1 MAARLFCKIGEL
13 AGTEFYIDRDATIG
27 TSSDNTIQLHPK
39 LISRRHARISFD
51 ADRGCYCLED
61 LGSRNGTQVDGMWV
75 REQEYL
81 DDLNVVT
88 FAGTFDFFF
97 QVVPDGHRPAPA
109 APPKQAQPGTV
120 VEGREAALP
129 DSLQRKP
136 AAGEPADGKTVHEQ
150 PDLPLPSFG
159 QADQSP
165 GETPAGSTDKGG
177 TEIHESFGSMPELG
191 KAPEKKPPVEPTDR
205 ERTVQEEPDAP
216 LPDLGGRKDDATV
229 SAPAPERPKRAYLLI
244 EGENR
249 MHEITE
255 STLEIGR
262 SAGCAVPINQPS
274 VSRRHSELVIRGGQV
289 VIKDVGSRN
298 GTFVN
303 DKAIDKETVLSEP
316 CELRFGDVKA
326 RLVFK

>member
-1 MAARLFCKIGEL
+1 MAARLFCKLGEL
-13 AGTEFYIDRDATIG
+13 AGTEFYIDQDATIG
-27 TSSDNTIQLHPK
+27 SSSDNTIQLHPK
-39 LISRRHARISFD
+39 LISRRHARISFV
-51 ADRGCYCLED
+51 ADRGCYVLED
-61 LGSRNGTQVDGMWV
+61 LGSRNGTQLDGMWV

-109 APPKQAQPGTV
+109 APVKQAQPGTV
-120 VEGREAALP
+120 VESGEAVLP

-136 AAGEPADGKTVHEQ
+136 AGDGQADAHTVHEQ
-150 PDLPLPSFG
+150 PGLPLPSFG
-159 QADQSP
+159 QADKSP
-165 GETPAGSTDKGG
+165 GGPPAGGADKGG

-191 KAPEKKPPVEPTDR
+191 KAPEAKQPTDR
-205 ERTVQEEPDAP
+205 EHTVQEELDAP
-216 LPDLGGRKDDATV
+216 LPELGGQSGDATV

-249 MHEITE
+249 MHEISE
-255 STLEIGR
+255 STLEVGR
-262 SAGCAVPINQPS
+262 SAECTVPINQPS

-303 DKAIDKETVLSEP
+303 DKAIDKEAVLSEP